1 MSNDLNIT
9 FHGSYN
15 LLVWILKKYRIQLPY
30 NGEIK
35 QFVLQNNYTLYCST
49 HWKKYGVNSRV
60 WNTLQKDLIICFLM
74 NKIENISLSE
84 LKQMYE
90 FWKKDDSIAYNDYEV
105 KNYKS
110 KKFFIDMCFAPP
122 PSAIPPIKDIKGF

>member
-15 LLVWILKKYRIQLPY
+15 LLVWILKKYRNQLPY

-60 WNTLQKDLIICFLM
+60 WNTLHKDLIICFLM

-110 KKFFIDMCFAPP
+110 KKNMCFLPP
-122 PSAIPPIKDIKGF
+122 PSAIPPVQDIKGF

>member
-1 MSNDLNIT
+1 MSNNDLNIT

-15 LLVWILKKYRIQLPY
+15 LLVWILKKYRNQLPY

-60 WNTLQKDLIICFLM
+60 WNTLHKDLIICFLM

-110 KKFFIDMCFAPP
+110 
-122 PSAIPPIKDIKGF
+122 

>member
-15 LLVWILKKYRIQLPY
+15 LLVWILKKYRNQLPY

-60 WNTLQKDLIICFLM
+60 WNTLHKDLIICFLM

-110 KKFFIDMCFAPP
+110 KKFFNDMCFAPP
-122 PSAIPPIKDIKGF
+122 PSAIPPVQDVKM